1 PSRSAKTVI
10 RGGFGIAV
18 GPGQVEDQI
27 QPTESDRIQTSITGG
42 AYPVD
47 PAALTANFINNPNN
61 PQYQPRAYLPDY
73 TIPEKIYQYSF
84 GIQQQLPGQFAFTAA
99 YVGSQGRNLFLRSI
113 TNRITQVLTNPNPA
127 ANAIVIREFDIVRAD
142 GTIQRPYAE

>member
-1 PSRSAKTVI
+1 KPLYEARDLEVNFDAVNGVVLPGGGTQLTGKKDNLQPRVSFAFTPSRSAKTVI
-10 RGGFGIAV
+10 RGGFGIAG
-18 GPGQVEDQI
+18 GPGRGEEQI

-61 PQYQPRAYLPDY
+61 RQYQPRAYLPDY

-99 YVGSQGRNLFLRSI
+99 YVGSQGR
-113 TNRITQVLTNPNPA
+113 
-127 ANAIVIREFDIVRAD
+127 
-142 GTIQRPYAE
+142 